1 MAQGYKLVTR
11 KVSDLKGGEK
21 KAKVFAIAKYNGS
34 TDIETLSKLIEARS
48 AVSSADV
55 KSVLDNLNF
64 VLGLELSAGRI
75 VYLGELGTFRLTVQ
89 SEGAESKD
97 KFTGS
102 NVKKAKLRFTPG
114 LFLKKACKTAT
125 FTSLEVKEKA
135 ADSGT
140 GGNTGGNTGGDEKPG
155 GL

>member
-1 MAQGYKLVTR
+1 MPSFEGKCSTEIIPLLPCECLDRRYLAYFLRSPNT
-11 KVSDLKGGEK
+11 VSRIS
-21 KAKVFAIAKYNGS
+21 AKVAG
-34 TDIETLSKLIEARS
+34 ARMPR
-48 AVSSADV
+48 ADM
-55 KSVLDNLNF
+55 NF